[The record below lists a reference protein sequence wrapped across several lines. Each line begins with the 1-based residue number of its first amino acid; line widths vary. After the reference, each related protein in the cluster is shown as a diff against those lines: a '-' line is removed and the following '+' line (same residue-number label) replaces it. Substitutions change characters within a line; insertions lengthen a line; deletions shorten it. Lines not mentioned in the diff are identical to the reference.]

1 MKKLLGLIFI
11 LISINSN
18 SFSQTINLEC
28 KGSYGFNYVVVIDLE
43 NMLLDAQY
51 KQRGFPDKL
60 DNIITSVDEDFIY
73 AETDIEIQIWED
85 DSKTEVQ
92 GFIVVDRRLGTIRQE
107 IKTLIDTRDKNKLD
121 KYKTKFFSL
130 GINTKY
136 LNDCKKINVE
146 NKF

>member
-28 KGSYGFNYVVVIDLE
+28 KGSYGLNYVVVIDLE

-73 AETDIEIQIWED
+73 AETDIEIQTWED

-121 KYKTKFFSL
+121 RYKTKFFSL
-130 GINTKY
+130 GINTNY

>member
-1 MKKLLGLIFI
+1 MKKLLGIIFI
-11 LISINSN
+11 FITINSN

-73 AETDIEIQIWED
+73 AETDIEIQTWED

-121 KYKTKFFSL
+121 RYKTKFFSL
-130 GINTKY
+130 
-136 LNDCKKINVE
+136 
-146 NKF
+146 

>member
-1 MKKLLGLIFI
+1 MKKLLGIIFI
-11 LISINSN
+11 FITINSN

-73 AETDIEIQIWED
+73 AETDIEIQTWED

-121 KYKTKFFSL
+121 RYKTKFFSL
-130 GINTKY
+130 GINTNY

>member
-28 KGSYGFNYVVVIDLE
+28 KGSYGINYVVVIDLE

-73 AETDIEIQIWED
+73 AETDIEIQTWED

-121 KYKTKFFSL
+121 RYKTKFFSL
-130 GINTKY
+130 GINTNH
-136 LNDCKKINVE
+136 LNDCKKIDVE

>member
-1 MKKLLGLIFI
+1 MKKLLGIIFI
-11 LISINSN
+11 FITINSN

-73 AETDIEIQIWED
+73 AETDIEIQTWED

-121 KYKTKFFSL
+121 RYKIKFFELSS
-130 GINTKY
+130 
-136 LNDCKKINVE
+136 
-146 NKF
+146 